1 MADIGTDTS
10 INTGTDME
18 DNFDIDRLQ
27 FNADGLIPAIAQDYK
42 TGEVLMMAWMNR
54 ESLEQTLASK
64 DVVYWSRSRGE
75 LWRKGATSGHIQKLH
90 GLRVDCDADT
100 LLLAVDQT
108 GAACHTNRRSCFYRR
123 VLIND

>member
-1 MADIGTDTS
+1 MADIGTDT
-10 INTGTDME
+10 E
-18 DNFDIDRLQ
+18 ENFDIDRLQ

-54 ESLEQTLASK
+54 ESLEQTLASR

-108 GAACHTNRRSCFYRR
+108 GAACHTNRRSCFYRK
-123 VLIND
+123 VFISD

>member
-1 MADIGTDTS
+1 MADIGTDT
-10 INTGTDME
+10 GMDME

-54 ESLEQTLASK
+54 ESLEQTLASR

-75 LWRKGATSGHIQKLH
+75 LWRKGATSGHVQKLH

>member
-1 MADIGTDTS
+1 MANTD
-10 INTGTDME
+10 TDME

-54 ESLEQTLASK
+54 ESLEQTLASR

-100 LLLAVDQT
+100 LLLTVDQT
-108 GAACHTNRRSCFYRR
+108 GAACHTNRRSCFYRKIPVNR
-123 VLIND
+123 

>member
-1 MADIGTDTS
+1 MADIGTDT
-10 INTGTDME
+10 GMDME

-54 ESLEQTLASK
+54 ESLEQTLASR
-64 DVVYWSRSRGE
+64 DVVYWSRSRRE
-75 LWRKGATSGHIQKLH
+75 LWRKGATSGHVQKLH

-123 VLIND
+123 VV

>member
-1 MADIGTDTS
+1 MADIGTDT
-10 INTGTDME
+10 GMDME

-54 ESLEQTLASK
+54 ESLEQTLASR

-75 LWRKGATSGHIQKLH
+75 LWRKGATSGHVQKLH

-108 GAACHTNRRSCFYRR
+108 GAACHTNRRSCFYRK